1 MTRRL
6 DVMRGQDYR
15 DPVPHAAR
23 ELIAVLP
30 DEPQGKPPLLFVSG
44 DQRGARVFIENWLPH
59 AARRGFPAHAVS
71 VRGQGNAAKV
81 KGDLRAHAHDL
92 AQAAAS
98 LPARPVLLGHGKG
111 AAILAEGLARYPARA
126 AVLIAP
132 RLGRLIPPP
141 PAGEPPV
148 LVAGDPGDKHAPQAA
163 LEKAGAHYGVAP
175 LLFQGAG
182 HDMMLNAAWREPLD
196 AILDWLD
203 KLAEEEHA

>member
-6 DVMRGQDYR
+6 DVMRGRDYR
-15 DPVPHAAR
+15 DPIPHAAR
-23 ELIAVLP
+23 EVLAVLP
-30 DEPQGKPPLLFVSG
+30 EEPAGKPPLLFVGG
-44 DQRGARVFIENWLPH
+44 DPRGARVFIENWLPH

-71 VRGQGNAAKV
+71 VRGQGGAAKV
-81 KGDLRAHAHDL
+81 KGDLRAYAHDL
-92 AQAAAS
+92 AQSAAL
-98 LPARPVLLGHGKG
+98 LPSRPVLLGHGKG

-132 RLGRLIPPP
+132 RLGRLDPPP

-148 LVAGDPGDKHAPQAA
+148 LVAGDPGDKRAPRAT
-163 LEKAGAHYGVAP
+163 LEKVGAHYGVAP

-182 HDMMLNAAWREPLD
+182 HEMMLNAAWREPLD

-203 KLAEEEHA
+203 KLDQDQPA

>member
-6 DVMRGQDYR
+6 DVTRGLDYR
-15 DPVPHAAR
+15 DPVPHAHR
-23 ELIAVLP
+23 EILAVLP
-30 DEPQGKPPLLFVSG
+30 EDPTGKPPLLFVSG
-44 DQRGARVFIENWLPH
+44 DPRGARVFTEHWLPH
-59 AARRGFPAHAVS
+59 AAHRGFPAHALS
-71 VRGQGNAAKV
+71 VRGQGGAAKV

-98 LPARPVLLGHGKG
+98 LATRPVLLGHGKG

-132 RLGRLIPPP
+132 RLGRTVPPP
-141 PAGEPPV
+141 PAGEPPI
-148 LVAGDPGDKHAPQAA
+148 LVAGDPGDKRAPQAA
-163 LEKAGAHYGVAP
+163 LEKTGAHYGVAP

-203 KLAEEEHA
+203 KLTEEERA